1 MGQTTGISWTTHT
14 WNPFQGCTKISPG
27 CTNCYM
33 HRDMARYGK
42 DPRNIHRS
50 ADATFSA
57 PLAKHGRDGDGL
69 WRGEWK
75 WPDGGQVFTASWSDW
90 GHAEVDPQW
99 RRDAYAV
106 IDARPA
112 LAFQVLTK
120 RIAAQLWRDEL
131 PTTPRANVWLGTTIE
146 DQRRADERGPR
157 LAELPAALRFYSVE
171 PLLERV
177 KIPLDGIG
185 WVIVGA
191 ESGGREARAID
202 VDAIRD
208 VRDQALAAGV
218 PIFVKQLG
226 SVWARANHA
235 RSPHGADPAEWPAD
249 LRVQQMPRGVIGGVA
264 VD

>member
-27 CTNCYM
+27 CAHCYM

-50 ADATFSA
+50 ADATFRA
-57 PLAKHGRDGDGL
+57 PLKRTRDGS
-69 WRGEWK
+69 WS

-90 GHAEVDPQW
+90 GHDEVDPQW

-120 RIAAQLWRDEL
+120 RIQSQLWRDEL
-131 PTTPRANVWLGTTIE
+131 PIVPRPNVWLGTTIE
-146 DQRRADERGPR
+146 DQRRADERGPA
-157 LAELPAALRFYSVE
+157 LADLPAALRFYSVE
-171 PLLERV
+171 PMLERV
-177 KIPLDGIG
+177 RMPLAGIG
-185 WVIVGA
+185 WVIVGG
-191 ESGGREARAID
+191 ESGGREARPID

-208 VRDQALAAGV
+208 VRDQAGAVGV
-218 PIFVKQLG
+218 PVFVKQLG

-235 RSPHGADPAEWPAD
+235 RQPHGADPAEWPED